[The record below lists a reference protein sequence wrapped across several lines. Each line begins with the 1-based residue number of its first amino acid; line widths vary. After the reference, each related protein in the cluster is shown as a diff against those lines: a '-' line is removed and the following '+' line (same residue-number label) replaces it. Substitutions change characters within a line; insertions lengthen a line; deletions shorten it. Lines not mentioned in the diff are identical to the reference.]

1 MPEGFSILC
10 NRTTA
15 APCHPE
21 LAAKSVETKSK
32 RDFIPLPG
40 VSGSYNLYMKEIL
53 NSDKFRKPQRLTFQ
67 NDMRKNPPSFHLY
80 KKGAKALLPLFILPA
95 PHLLISLFSSSIRR
109 VHIHIQ
115 ITADITQKPIAPFQ
129 PNLSTINPVPV
140 EERTAPM

>member
-53 NSDKFRKPQRLTFQ
+53 NSDKFRKPPRLTFQ
-67 NDMRKNPPSFHLY
+67 NDMGKNPPSFHLY

-95 PHLLISLFSSSIRR
+95 PHLLISLFFVKHKESAYTYTNYGRYNPE
-109 VHIHIQ
+109 
-115 ITADITQKPIAPFQ
+115 T
-129 PNLSTINPVPV
+129 NSTVPAEFV
-140 EERTAPM
+140 NHKSCPC